1 MEMVDSYIK
10 KNYELNGITVNPSRN
25 PNHLKHMCDCIPP
38 KHLRKINMQGVRLC
52 QHYSCRIYKTEISH
66 CSTSTVH
73 PLQISKKRREGT
85 KNSSSFK
92 DRRLGLETPVHSTSP
107 INARRSAT

>member
-1 MEMVDSYIK
+1 MSICEEMKKEMGMEMVDSYIK
-10 KNYELNGITVNPSRN
+10 KNYGLNGITVNPSRN

-38 KHLRKINMQGVRLC
+38 KHFRKINMQGVRLC

-73 PLQISKKRREGT
+73 PLQISRKGERALKIAAHLKT
-85 KNSSSFK
+85 
-92 DRRLGLETPVHSTSP
+92 DD
-107 INARRSAT
+107 